1 MRGSFV
7 SFVPKIAFTAM
18 VLGASVAQAFT
29 LPSEVQYIPV
39 SASQQTMT
47 GVNISP
53 AVLNYAGMK
62 KGEIALTFDDGP
74 NPNTTP
80 RVLQILRDHGIK
92 ATFFL
97 VGHNVE
103 RYPDL
108 VKQILLEGHSVGNH
122 TWTHKA
128 IGKDMSIAD
137 ARQEIIRTHQAL
149 TRIASEINKPIQP
162 FFRFPE
168 GFGAGQTEQQN
179 MIRALGLGNFHWA
192 MSAHDSRTT
201 DPEVTLRTSIE
212 MLDKYGRGIF
222 LCHDTRPH
230 TVEML
235 PRFLEELNRRGY
247 KTIYFQ
253 AQMQ

>member
-1 MRGSFV
+1 MRCSSIVSSLVFV
-7 SFVPKIAFTAM
+7 SV
-18 VLGASVAQAFT
+18 VLGASLAQAFT

-39 SASQQTMT
+39 SPSQQTMT

-53 AVLNYAGMK
+53 TALNYAGMK

-80 RVLQILRDHGIK
+80 LVLEILREHGIK

-108 VKQILLEGHSVGNH
+108 VKQILREGHSVGNH

-128 IGKDMSIAD
+128 IGKDMSIEAG
-137 ARQEIIRTHQAL
+137 REEIIRTHQAL
-149 TRIASEINKPIQP
+149 TRIASEVNLPIQP

-168 GFGAGQTEQQN
+168 GYGAGQTAQQN
-179 MIRALGLGNFHWA
+179 MIRALGLGNFHWS

-230 TVEML
+230 TVQML

-247 KTIYFQ
+247 KTIYFR
-253 AQMQ
+253 AQQQ

>member
-1 MRGSFV
+1 MCCSSVV
-7 SFVPKIAFTAM
+7 SRLIFAAVIFSSAL
-18 VLGASVAQAFT
+18 VQAFT
-29 LPSEVQYIPV
+29 LPSQVQYIPV

-62 KGEIALTFDDGP
+62 QGEIALTFDDGP

-80 RVLQILRDHGIK
+80 RVLQILREHGVK

-97 VGHNVE
+97 VGHNAE

-108 VKQILLEGHSVGNH
+108 VKQILLDGHSIGNH

-128 IGKDMSIAD
+128 IGKDMSIPD
-137 ARQEIIRTHQAL
+137 AREEIIRTHQVL
-149 TRIASEINKPIQP
+149 TRIASEVNLPIQP

-168 GFGAGQTEQQN
+168 GFGAGQTAQQN

-201 DPEVTLRTSIE
+201 DPEVTLQTSIG

-230 TVEML
+230 TVAML
-235 PRFLEELNRRGY
+235 PRFLEELHRRGY

-253 AQMQ
+253 AQQQ